1 MEVKMAKETKTT
13 NSNKKGTK
21 SSTNTTSKAKKEK
34 ELLEEVDLIDLILDE
49 NNTDPITLYD
59 EEERAVK
66 FEQVAVIPEND
77 NLYIILKPLD
87 ELEGVEDDEAIVF
100 KVDFDEDGNTL
111 LVIEQDVSTAEK
123 VFNSYHK
130 LLDEASEPNA

>member
-1 MEVKMAKETKTT
+1 MAKETKTT

>member
-34 ELLEEVDLIDLILDE
+34 ELLEDVDLIDLILDE

-77 NLYIILKPLD
+77 NLYVILKPLD

-130 LLDEASEPNA
+130 LLDESNESNV